1 MRKDIHPQYY
11 QDAKVKCACGNS
23 FTVGST
29 IQEISLGI
37 CSACHPFF
45 TGKDKIVDTRGR
57 VDKFKKKLEKSSEKS
72 RTRKLK

>member
-23 FTVGST
+23 FVVGST

-57 VDKFKKKLEKSSEKS
+57 VDKFKKKLEKFSEKS